1 MAVFTYKATT
11 TSATEQSGTIAAD
24 TPRQARDLLR
34 KRGLI
39 VKDIAET
46 NRKSETEAAPTEA
59 VKPGQ
64 SARSVA
70 DSDSA
75 PVKTSSRVFGVK
87 PAGSKYQ
94 ITLFIRELST
104 LLAVG
109 IPLLEALD
117 TIASQHTGRFNACIL
132 TLRDRVAAGASLAGT
147 MRELPETFDDL
158 CVNITEVGEDAGTL
172 DSSLSTLADFR
183 ERSLQVKGRIGT
195 ILIYPAIV
203 LVTAMLSSFFLMT
216 FVVPKILEP
225 LIEQGQQLPLPTRI
239 VKSTSDFLL
248 SYGWI
253 GLIALPIVV
262 SIFTMY
268 LRTKKGRWNYDQ
280 FLLRIPVLGELIRKQ
295 AIVQISVIIST
306 LLKSGIVFLR
316 AMEIAR
322 RSTRNVVLQNA
333 LDQCI
338 RAVTAGEDIAP
349 AMAQSKAFPPMVM
362 QIFALGQQSGQLE
375 QMLDRLATNY
385 DQQVQTSAN
394 RLTAILE
401 PVLII
406 ILAVVV
412 LIIVMATVLPILEAG
427 NAIQ

>member
-1 MAVFTYKATT
+1 M
-11 TSATEQSGTIAAD
+11 
-24 TPRQARDLLR
+24 
-34 KRGLI
+34 
-39 VKDIAET
+39 
-46 NRKSETEAAPTEA
+46 
-59 VKPGQ
+59 
-64 SARSVA
+64 
-70 DSDSA
+70 
-75 PVKTSSRVFGVK
+75 
-87 PAGSKYQ
+87 
-94 ITLFIRELST
+94 
-104 LLAVG
+104 LAVG

-117 TIASQHTGRFNACIL
+117 TIAAQHTGKFNACIL
-132 TLRDRVAAGASLAGT
+132 TLRDRVAAGSSLAGT
-147 MRELPETFDDL
+147 MRELPDTFDDL

-203 LVTAMLSSFFLMT
+203 LTTAMLASFFLMT

-225 LIEQGQQLPLPTRI
+225 LIEQGQALPWATRV

-253 GLIALPIVV
+253 GLIMIPIMLTIIAL
-262 SIFTMY
+262 Y
-268 LRTKKGRWNYDQ
+268 LRTRKGRWNYDQ
-280 FLLRIPVLGELIRKQ
+280 MMLRIPIVGELIRKQ
-295 AIVQISVIIST
+295 AIVQISIIIST

-316 AMEIAR
+316 AIEIAR
-322 RSTRNVVLQNA
+322 RSTRNVVLQDA
-333 LDQCI
+333 LNQCI
-338 RAVTAGEDIAP
+338 KAITAGEDIAP

-375 QMLDRLATNY
+375 QMLDRLAINY
-385 DQQVQTSAN
+385 DQQVQTSST
-394 RLTAILE
+394 RLTAVLE